1 MRANEMRAIRITALI
16 GLLLF
21 AGAALAAHHVNGT
34 WILSVDLGGGQGG
47 DATFVLQEGEDGVL
61 TGTYSG
67 AVGTAEVT
75 GKVNGNEVEFS
86 FTSDQAGKVSYKGTV
101 DGDTMEGTCTYGDLG
116 SGTFKGTKKSES

>member
-1 MRANEMRAIRITALI
+1 MRAIRITVLI

-34 WILSVDLGGGQGG
+34 WILAVDLGGGQGG
-47 DATFVLQEGEDGVL
+47 DATFSLEEGEGGVL

-67 AVGTAEVT
+67 ALGSADVT
-75 GKVNGNEVEFS
+75 GKVNGSEVEFS
-86 FTSDQAGKVSYKGTV
+86 FSSDQAGKVSYKGTV

-116 SGTFKGTKKSES
+116 SGSFKGNRSQS